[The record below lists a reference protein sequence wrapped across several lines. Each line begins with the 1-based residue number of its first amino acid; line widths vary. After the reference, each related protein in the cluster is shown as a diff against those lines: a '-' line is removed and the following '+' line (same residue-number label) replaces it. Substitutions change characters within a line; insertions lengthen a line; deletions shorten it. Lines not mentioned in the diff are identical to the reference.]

1 MRKLSSGTFSRPQS
15 LICCRALLAL
25 ALLLAACKSAPVPP
39 PVPQEVEVRQP
50 PPLVLSPPS
59 LVFDSIQAENPN
71 DLTLFFNLGIE
82 NPFPAAGQL
91 KIESWQVEING
102 QTAHSGFSLEGAENS
117 FFIES
122 ETSALFPLT
131 LNMDVP
137 ALIAANLAP
146 ADDYEIKLT
155 TALNFSGER
164 IQVSGLAAFPG
175 VRPPV
180 FSIID
185 IAIIKA
191 ELINTRFRVGM
202 TIDNP
207 NPFPLVLSSFGYE
220 LYGNGRFWADGI
232 ERNNIQIPAKSS
244 VEGNLLL
251 LMNFMGMRRTLLDQ
265 IINLVDV
272 NYRFTGEAQ
281 VSTGIDYLPTFVT
294 RFELSGFSQV
304 LEE

>member
-1 MRKLSSGTFSRPQS
+1 MKSFFCLNVCVSVFVAVLVLSS
-15 LICCRALLAL
+15 
-25 ALLLAACKSAPVPP
+25 CKSAPVPP
-39 PVPQEVEVRQP
+39 PAPQEVQQIVVQ
-50 PPLVLSPPS
+50 PPS
-59 LVFDSIQAENPN
+59 LVFDGIQAETPD
-71 DLTLFFNLGIE
+71 DLTLFFALGIE
-82 NPFPAAGQL
+82 NPFPAAGQV

-102 QTAHSGFSLEGAENS
+102 QAAHLGFTLEGAENAFS
-117 FFIES
+117 VEG
-122 ETSALFPLT
+122 ETSASFPLA
-131 LNMDVP
+131 LNMDVA
-137 ALIAANLAP
+137 ALITAGLAP
-146 ADDYEIKLT
+146 ADDYEIKLIT
-155 TALNFSGER
+155 ELEVYGEK
-164 IQVSGLAAFPG
+164 ILVSAIAAFPG

-180 FSIID
+180 FSITE
-185 IAIIKA
+185 IAILKA

-220 LYGNGRFWADGI
+220 LYGNGRFWAEGN
-232 ERNNIQIPAKSS
+232 ERHDIRLPAKSS

-272 NYRFTGEAQ
+272 NYRFTGEAR